1 MMKKLMGCCLNH
13 EMALDCIKAKANSTE
28 DELNELKAWQTGMEK
43 KFAYTEHVR
52 GELEKQMEFL
62 RQILEDKEKEI
73 ADTKD
78 RLRQGKEEAI
88 CEYRDSDALFSEL
101 GGPFAKGFED
111 SLREVKA
118 SYPDLDL
125 SHVNIDTQAQPLVQP
140 VHFESTKD
148 LFADDDPQGDRES
161 TKIKTVEGGAHQ
173 FDFAEEKVENTPRQQ
188 QSFFFFF

>member
-78 RLRQGKEEAI
+78 RLHQANEEAI
-88 CEYRDSDALFSEL
+88 HEYRDSDALLAKL
-101 GGPFAKGFED
+101 GGLFVEGFD
-111 SLREVKA
+111 DALLQVKA
-118 SYPDLDL
+118 SYLDLDL
-125 SHVNIDTQAQPLVQP
+125 SHVNIDTQAQLSVQP
-140 VHFESTKD
+140 IQSKSTKD
-148 LFADDDPQGDRES
+148 FFADDDPQGDRES
-161 TKIKTVEGGAHQ
+161 TKIKIVKGGTRQ
-173 FDFAEEKVENTPRQQ
+173 SDVVEEKVENTPPQQ
-188 QSFFFFF
+188 